1 MNGRC
6 LGDSFGKSTFF
17 SPQGYKSL
25 VDYTL
30 VSDSFFSNISSLVVE
45 PLIYL
50 SDHCQ
55 VTTNIKMMHYTDKNS
70 TGNSNYQWNY
80 LPKSF
85 KWKSTSS
92 KDFRSALN
100 TPHIK
105 AKIDYFMSN
114 RFPETKDGIENA
126 NRLLTNILCEAA
138 KLSLPTSRKK
148 GLRLISQKSGLISP
162 VVKPEFYLN
171 KQLIK
176 LISIP
181 QRPNLLK
188 IR

>member
-1 MNGRC
+1 MHIF
-6 LGDSFGKSTFF
+6 LSTGIQKF
-17 SPQGYKSL
+17 SRHI
-25 VDYTL
+25 L
-30 VSDSFFSNISSLVVE
+30 VSDSFFSNISSLIDE
-45 PLIYL
+45 PLTYL
-50 SDHCQ
+50 SNHCQ
-55 VTTNIKMMHYTDKNS
+55 VTTNINMIHYINKS
-70 TGNSNYQWNY
+70 PTGNSNYPWKD

-85 KWKSTSS
+85 KWKNTSS
-92 KDFRSALN
+92 PKDFRSALN

-114 RFPETKDGIENA
+114 RFSETKDEIENA
-126 NRLLTNILCEAA
+126 DRLLTNILCE
-138 KLSLPTSRKK
+138 PPGQK
-148 GLRLISQKSGLISP
+148 GSRLISQKSGLTNP

-181 QRPNLLK
+181 HRPSLLK